1 MLSLSAK
8 CIFYLT
14 FETSMN
20 LLILFVYMY
29 LSFAYC
35 GMEKM
40 KPQLKLDLVGGSVER
55 YLTTDQKHS
64 EVTDI
69 ISMPTLSLPIYR

>member
-1 MLSLSAK
+1 MH
-8 CIFYLT
+8 
-14 FETSMN
+14 
-20 LLILFVYMY
+20 ILFDILNIYEPVNPFCLYVFVFWTESDT
-29 LSFAYC
+29 SFALC

-40 KPQLKLDLVGGSVER
+40 KPQLKLDLVGGSVEC

-69 ISMPTLSLPIYR
+69 ISMPTLPIYR